1 MNRFRTSRIAFPI
14 SIWWPTDSESRRS
27 QKAIHQGVPLFF
39 SAHAGAFGKIRL
51 EMQPMVPESDDK
63 LLAECV
69 VETFRAGGPG
79 GQNVNARDTAVR
91 VRHLPTGIVVTSQQE
106 RSQLRNKQIALAEL
120 RRRLE
125 ELSRPRR
132 RRIPT
137 SAPRAARRRVLEA
150 KRRRSEKKQLRRKPR
165 IDG

>member
-1 MNRFRTSRIAFPI
+1 MI
-14 SIWWPTDSESRRS
+14 
-27 QKAIHQGVPLFF
+27 
-39 SAHAGAFGKIRL
+39 
-51 EMQPMVPESDDK
+51 PESDEA

-79 GQNVNARDTAVR
+79 GQNVNTRDTAVR
-91 VRHLPTGIVVTSQQE
+91 IRHLPTGIVVTSQQE

-125 ELSRPRR
+125 ERSRPRR

-137 SAPRAARRRVLEA
+137 AAPRAARRRVLEA
-150 KRRRSEKKQLRRKPR
+150 KRRRSERKQLRKKPP
-165 IDG
+165 IDR

>member
-1 MNRFRTSRIAFPI
+1 M
-14 SIWWPTDSESRRS
+14 
-27 QKAIHQGVPLFF
+27 
-39 SAHAGAFGKIRL
+39 
-51 EMQPMVPESDDK
+51 

-79 GQNVNARDTAVR
+79 GQNVNTRDTAVR
-91 VRHLPTGIVVTSQQE
+91 IRHLPTGIVVTSQQE

-125 ELSRPRR
+125 ERSRPKR

-150 KRRRSEKKQLRRKPR
+150 KRRRSERKQLRKKPR